1 MRSGPRASAGRGG
14 ERALRRC
21 RCVATQGYFKDPIT
35 ALGISDAFRDAELLA
50 GAVDE
55 GFAGRRALE
64 DALSSYERARNEAAG
79 PTCEWTKRLAELR
92 AVSPKSARFFAAL
105 KRDQRQTDR
114 YFGLVS
120 GSVTPEQFFGPE
132 NMERMLGR
140 GDDGARA

>member
-1 MRSGPRASAGRGG
+1 MRPERRTRDRA
-14 ERALRRC
+14 RR
-21 RCVATQGYFKDPIT
+21 P
-35 ALGISDAFRDAELLA
+35 FRDAELLA

-92 AVSPKSARFFAAL
+92 AVSPKSARFF
-105 KRDQRQTDR
+105 
-114 YFGLVS
+114 GLVS